1 MMSLYLSGEGFQ
13 VTRAETA
20 QDGMEKMKAIQPEM
34 ILLDLMLPDSDG
46 IDTCSTIREQT
57 NAPIIVVSLNDS
69 VTDRIHALQSGAD
82 DYLCKPFSMQEL
94 KARIEVVLRRMSRYS
109 AELPQ
114 PAPRTEVNINLDDD
128 RRLLLVHGEPVETT
142 YTEWE
147 LLKLFVSNPG
157 KVFPRE
163 SLIQALR
170 GVDSYVNDRAV
181 DVHIMNLRKKMG
193 DDRKQPRFIKTVWG
207 VGYKFSANE

>member
-20 QDGMEKMKAIQPEM
+20 QDGMEKMRAIQPEM
-34 ILLDLMLPDSDG
+34 ILLDLMLPDSNS

-94 KARIEVVLRRMSRYS
+94 KTRIQVVLRRMNRYF
-109 AELPQ
+109 AELPSSS
-114 PAPRTEVNINLDDD
+114 PRTEVNINLDDD

-181 DVHIMNLRKKMG
+181 DVHIMNLRKKMR

-207 VGYKFSANE
+207 VGYKFSPNE

>member
-1 MMSLYLSGEGFQ
+1 
-13 VTRAETA
+13 
-20 QDGMEKMKAIQPEM
+20 MEKMKAIQPEM

-46 IDTCSTIREQT
+46 IDSCSTIREQT

-109 AELPQ
+109 AELPSA
-114 PAPRTEVNINLDDD
+114 APRTEVNINLDDD